1 MKKFSSIKYFFAFF
15 ILTVLVAFVGVRKR
29 SQDGLINKDN
39 LYIIQT
45 KYGEMTLVLYDQT
58 PKHRDNFK
66 KLVANSTYDGTLFH
80 RVIDGFMI
88 QGGDPTSKNKQS
100 KKPIGTRDIGYT
112 IPAEFN
118 SKFIHKK
125 GALAAARQG
134 DRINPEKRSSGSQF
148 YIVQGKP
155 SDEKTLTTINE
166 RKNNTRKRV
175 ISNEYLSNPANSKF
189 KFHYTQ
195 ILKSGNQDSIDYYN
209 KTLINKT
216 NELFKGKE
224 LNYTP
229 KQIKTYKKIGG
240 TPMLD
245 MDYTVFGEVIKGLN
259 IIDSIAK
266 VRKGRGDR
274 PIDDIQMTIKK
285 L

>member
-1 MKKFSSIKYFFAFF
+1 MLASIVACIGVKKK
-15 ILTVLVAFVGVRKR
+15 
-29 SQDGLINKDN
+29 SQDGIINKDN
-39 LYIIQT
+39 LYLIDT
-45 KYGEMTLVLYDQT
+45 KFGQMTLVLYDQT

-66 KLVANSTYDGTLFH
+66 KLVNDSIYNGTLFH

-88 QGGDPTSKNKQS
+88 QGGDPTSKNTKS
-100 KKPIGTRDIGYT
+100 NHALGTGDIGYT

-118 SKFIHKK
+118 SKFLHKK

-134 DRINPEKRSSGSQF
+134 DRINPEKKSSGSQF
-148 YIVQGKP
+148 YIVQGKN
-155 SDEKTLTTINE
+155 SDEKTLSTLTE
-166 RKNNTRKRV
+166 RKNNTLKRA
-175 ISNEYLSNPANSKF
+175 IGNEYLADPSNSKF

-195 ILKSGNQDSIDYYN
+195 IIKLGNQDSIDYYN
-209 KTLINKT
+209 NLIRSKT

-259 IIDSIAK
+259 IIDSIASVK
-266 VRKGRGDR
+266 KGRGDR
-274 PIDDIQMTIKK
+274 PLEDIQMTIKK